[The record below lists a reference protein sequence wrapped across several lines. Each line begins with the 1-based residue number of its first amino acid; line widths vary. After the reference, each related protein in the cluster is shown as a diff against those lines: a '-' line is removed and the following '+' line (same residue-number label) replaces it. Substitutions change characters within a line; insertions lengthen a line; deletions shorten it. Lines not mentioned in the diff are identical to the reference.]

1 MRKLVSILW
10 LFMVTGVYVLASSP
24 EETGKIRFD
33 FGSGPQQEG
42 FTRVTSETVYNAAR
56 GYGFDFQTRAVAVNR
71 KGKDQMRGDFCTS
84 DKPFLFSVK
93 LPDGNYRI
101 TVTLGDRKGSS
112 STVIKAEARR
122 LMVEKAETKRGEFT
136 TVSFIVNVRSSQIP
150 GGAPVLLNM
159 REMDHPN
166 WDDKLTLEFNGER
179 PCVCAVEI
187 EPAPNAVT
195 IFLAGD
201 STVTDQK
208 EEPWAAWGQMLPLFF
223 SDGAVVANH
232 AESGETLSNFMAQ
245 RRLEKILSLMKPG
258 DYLFIQFAHND
269 MKQQP
274 PQFGPFTSY
283 KRYLKQYI
291 DLARAKGGIP
301 VLVTSMHRRRFDE
314 QGKVVNT
321 LMEYPEAMR
330 QSAAE
335 EKTPL
340 IDLLEMS
347 ARFYEALGPEGSKK
361 AFVHYPAGTFPGQTS
376 ELKDDTHFNPYGAYE
391 LAKCIVEGIRAEV
404 PALAAFLKPGV
415 PAYNPSK
422 PSDSKR
428 WAVPPS
434 PNTSLLK
441 PAGN

>member
-1 MRKLVSILW
+1 MNRFYSVL
-10 LFMVTGVYVLASSP
+10 LFSLFAGSSVFASSP
-24 EETGKIRFD
+24 GEAGKFRFD
-33 FGSGPQQEG
+33 FGSGSVEEG
-42 FTRVTSETVYNAAR
+42 FTQVTSETVYTAGR
-56 GYGFDFQTRAVAVNR
+56 GYGFDFNTRAVAVNR
-71 KGKDQMRGDFCTS
+71 KGKDKLRGDFCTS

-93 LPDGNYRI
+93 LPDGNYRV
-101 TVTLGDRKGSS
+101 TVTLGDRKGTS

-122 LMVEKAETKRGEFT
+122 LMVEKAETQRGEFT
-136 TVSFIVNVRSSQIP
+136 TVSFVVNVRSSQIP
-150 GGAPVLLNM
+150 GGGPVLLNM

-166 WDDKLTLEFNGER
+166 WDDKLTLEFNGEK
-179 PCVCAVEI
+179 PSVCAIEI
-187 EPAPNAVT
+187 EPDPNAVT

-223 SDGAVVANH
+223 SEKAAVSNH
-232 AESGETLSNFMAQ
+232 GESGETLSNFFAQ
-245 RRLEKILSLMKPG
+245 RRLEKILSQMKPG

-291 DLARAKGGIP
+291 DLVRAKGGIP

-314 QGKVVNT
+314 QGKVINT

-330 QSAAE
+330 QTAAE

-361 AFVHYPAGTFPGQTS
+361 AFVHYPAGTFPGQAT

-391 LAKCIVEGIRAEV
+391 LAKCIVEGIRSEV
-404 PALAAFLKPGV
+404 PALAAYLKPGLPV
-415 PAYNPSK
+415 YDPSK
-422 PSDSKR
+422 PADSKR

>member
-1 MRKLVSILW
+1 MNRVVCFLFFCAFGSLCSFATPSGEPGKL
-10 LFMVTGVYVLASSP
+10 
-24 EETGKIRFD
+24 RFD
-33 FGSGPQQEG
+33 LGSGPVKEG
-42 FTRVTSETVYNAAR
+42 FSKVTPESLYNTTR
-56 GYGFDFQTRAVAVNR
+56 GFGFDFNTRVVAVNR
-71 KGKDQMRGDFCTS
+71 KGKDDLRGDYCTS
-84 DKPFLFSVK
+84 EKPFLFSVK
-93 LPDGNYRI
+93 LPDGNYRV

-122 LMVEKAETKRGEFT
+122 LMAEKVETRRGEFT
-136 TVSFIVNVRSSQIP
+136 TVTFVVNVRSTQIP

-166 WDDKLTLEFNGER
+166 WDDKLTLEFNGEK
-179 PCVCAVEI
+179 PCVCAIEI
-187 EPAPNAVT
+187 EPAPGAVT

-208 EEPWAAWGQMLPLFF
+208 EEPWAAWGQMLPVFF
-223 SDGAVVANH
+223 GEGAVVANH
-232 AESGETLSNFMAQ
+232 AESGESLSNFMAQ
-245 RRLEKILSLMKPG
+245 RRLEKILSQMKPG

-314 QGKVVNT
+314 QGKVENT

-347 ARFYEALGPEGSKK
+347 ARFYEAMGPEGSKK
-361 AFVHYPAGTFPGQTS
+361 AFVHYPAGTFAGQTA
-376 ELKDDTHFNPYGAYE
+376 ELKDDTHFNTYGAYE
-391 LAKCIVEGIRAEV
+391 LAKCIVEGIRLQV
-404 PALAAFLKPGV
+404 PALAAFLKPGLSS
-415 PAYNPSK
+415 YNPSK
-422 PSDSKR
+422 PADVAK
-428 WAVPPS
+428 WNLPAS